1 MLAAYD
7 AQLGTQQE
15 VAQMFGV
22 GRQCLSE
29 LLRQRRRTGT
39 IIPRHGGG
47 HPPAFR
53 GKKLQKLR
61 DLVQQQPDITLAE
74 LRARTGVAC
83 SLVAVHYTLRRLD
96 LRFKKKSLH
105 ASEQDRPDVAGQRQA
120 WRGQTAELDL
130 THLVFVDET
139 GAKTNMTRRYGRA
152 QGGQRVVD
160 SAPHGHWAT
169 RPSCRPFAWMAQ
181 PRRW

>member
-1 MLAAYD
+1 MPAPLPIDVRERMLAAYD

-29 LLRQRRRTGT
+29 LLGQRRRTGS
-39 IIPRHGGG
+39 IVPHHGGG

-61 DLVQQQPDITLAE
+61 DLVRQQPDMTLAE

-96 LRFKKKSLH
+96 LRFKKS
-105 ASEQDRPDVAGQRQA
+105 R
-120 WRGQTAELDL
+120 
-130 THLVFVDET
+130 
-139 GAKTNMTRRYGRA
+139 
-152 QGGQRVVD
+152 
-160 SAPHGHWAT
+160 SAPASRT
-169 RPSCRPFAWMAQ
+169 APT
-181 PRRW
+181 